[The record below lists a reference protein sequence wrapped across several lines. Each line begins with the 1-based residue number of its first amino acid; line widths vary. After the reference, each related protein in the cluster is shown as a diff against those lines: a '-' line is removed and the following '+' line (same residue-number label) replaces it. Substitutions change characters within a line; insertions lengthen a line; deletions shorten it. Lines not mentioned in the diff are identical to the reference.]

1 MNNLDIRDAIEKNNL
16 KYWEVANK
24 LKITDGN
31 FSRLLR
37 VELPKYEKIRI
48 MKAIK
53 ELKEEKE
60 QWNQNQ

>member
-1 MNNLDIRDAIEKNNL
+1 MNNLDIREAIEKNNL

-37 VELPKYEKIRI
+37 LELPKYEKIRI
-48 MKAIK
+48 MQVIK

-60 QWNQNQ
+60 

>member
-48 MKAIK
+48 MQAIK

-60 QWNQNQ
+60 